1 MSGPFIYSPPH
12 QDYFPPPASSTAYWG
27 PPYQSPPISTPFLPN
42 ESVFSPFSGT
52 PNTPERPF
60 PSGLNG
66 HGWNGTS
73 RRRRR
78 GSWNGGSAPRI
89 SPFIPPPPLPAFL
102 ERRRSWSNVDAG
114 WHTADTLPPSPYPP
128 FPSQL
133 HSHPQPQPISVPSYP
148 HHHQYPHFSAPPYS
162 APPYSA
168 PPYSAPLPYVPG
180 YPQFPGS
187 LEIHPW
193 INGEAP
199 SREFFF
205 DLSVTDFLPCRMLG
219 EQGAVRLTHADLAQP
234 AFHPPITRLR
244 IVCDMILQWPI
255 DLVFGNSGG
264 GMSFAGMGQA
274 PPITVGDILI
284 AVHQKMH
291 QPITHL
297 DWSRLS
303 MSEETAVSRAFTRRC
318 KRESVREG
326 ARVHFEELPER
337 QKGVKVVDF
346 LRGRNIFR
354 GLVRGADGSVRLAVS
369 E

>member
-12 QDYFPPPASSTAYWG
+12 QDYFPPPGSAASYWG
-27 PPYQSPPISTPFLPN
+27 CPYQSPPVSTPFLPN
-42 ESVFSPFSGT
+42 ESVFSPSFSGT

-60 PSGLNG
+60 PSAL
-66 HGWNGTS
+66 GWSGARS
-73 RRRRR
+73 RRRR
-78 GSWNGGSAPRI
+78 GSWNGGSAPRV
-89 SPFIPPPPLPAFL
+89 SPFIPPPPLPAFV
-102 ERRRSWSNVDAG
+102 ERRRSWSNANSG
-114 WHTADTLPPSPYPP
+114 WHSPNTLPPSPYPP

-133 HSHPQPQPISVPSYP
+133 HSNPQPLPFSAPPYP
-148 HHHQYPHFSAPPYS
+148 HHHHHQYPHFSAPPYS
-162 APPYSA
+162 AP
-168 PPYSAPLPYVPG
+168 LPYVSG
-180 YPQFPGS
+180 YPQFPGP

-199 SREFFF
+199 SPEFFF

-219 EQGAVRLTHADLAQP
+219 EHGAVRLTHADLAQP
-234 AFHPPITRLR
+234 AFYPPITRLR

-255 DLVFGNSGG
+255 DLVFGGGGG
-264 GMSFAGMGQA
+264 GMSFAGMGQP
-274 PPITVGDILI
+274 PPITLGDILI

-303 MSEETAVSRAFTRRC
+303 MGEETVVSRAFTRRC
-318 KRESVREG
+318 RRESAREG
-326 ARVHFEELPER
+326 AMVHFEEEMPER

-354 GLVRGADGSVRLAVS
+354 GLVRGADGSVKLAVS
-369 E
+369 EQ